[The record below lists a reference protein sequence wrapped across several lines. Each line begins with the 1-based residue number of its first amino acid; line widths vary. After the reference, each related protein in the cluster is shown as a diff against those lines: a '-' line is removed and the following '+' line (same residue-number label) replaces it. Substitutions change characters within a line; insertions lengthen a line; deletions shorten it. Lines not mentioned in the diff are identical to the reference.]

1 MTWLLS
7 ASGSTFTMNLVRC
20 PPLTVYKFNL
30 QLLSARSL
38 ATPPSSPSTS
48 YYDELGLHPQAS
60 AREIKNAFY
69 SLSKEPHPD
78 RNVENAEALKKFQ
91 SISEAYEVLSN
102 PATRTKY
109 DKGVLGRTSSVAERE
124 RASHRFDGE
133 AFYEGTAA
141 ERVSHTRRKQLDT
154 WMHKNRTDEFEYKQ
168 FLKKRDGGLGKHSA
182 HGARYAAS
190 KANARTDQSIGG
202 GFTVIFVLAVI
213 ITFFFR
219 AIS

>member
-1 MTWLLS
+1 
-7 ASGSTFTMNLVRC
+7 MNLVRC

-69 SLSKEPHPD
+69 SLSKEHHPD

-133 AFYEGTAA
+133 AFYEGKAA